1 MGEVI
6 KVPFYLEVIKFS
18 IYFIALFL
26 LIANLIIGNTK
37 KESTKTKKSNK
48 SNKTKEEEQKI
59 FVEAGLK
66 LMAKVM
72 AADRANMVCELDII
86 KQFIK
91 KYDEAH
97 FRERVNEVKEFLRRH
112 KKNEIKSYEHLGS
125 LVSTINETSNF
136 TRKKWFLEYLFEIAF
151 ADGYCGDE
159 EKAFLKSV
167 VEKMDGMTSS
177 TYNFMEKKYQ
187 KQNKNFTGTRDT
199 QEFSEYEYEYE
210 NQSNNES
217 GNKYNSYSSHGY
229 SYSGKYS
236 YQSSSNT
243 SDNKDSNNS
252 QEQQRRPLTELEKA
266 YAALD
271 LTEAATDKEIKARR
285 RNLMRLN
292 HPDLV
297 MQKGEAA
304 IRSANLRCQEIN
316 KAFEL
321 IKATRGMK

>member
-1 MGEVI
+1 MDI
-6 KVPFYLEVIKFS
+6 LI
-18 IYFIALFL
+18 FIFALLTAGFVRLLLFL
-26 LIANLIIGNTK
+26 FGK
-37 KESTKTKKSNK
+37 PQKTKTKRS
-48 SNKTKEEEQKI
+48 KEEED
-59 FVEAGLK
+59 K
-66 LMAKVM
+66 LFLDNALIVMAKVM

-91 KYDEAH
+91 KYDEGH
-97 FRERVNEVKEFLRRH
+97 FKERVTFVKEYAFKSKNSVDTTLSDCDPLIAVINEV
-112 KKNEIKSYEHLGS
+112 
-125 LVSTINETSNF
+125 SNF
-136 TRKKWFLEYLFEIAF
+136 TRRKWFLEYLFEIAF
-151 ADGYCGDE
+151 ADGSCRAE
-159 EKAFLKSV
+159 EKVFLKRIA
-167 VEKMDGMTSS
+167 EKLDGLDLG
-177 TYNFMEKKYQ
+177 TYNFMEKKYEKKAQ
-187 KQNKNFTGTRDT
+187 SFTGTRKT
-199 QEFSEYEYEYE
+199 EEFGQYEYQDNSNE
-210 NQSNNES
+210 NE
-217 GNKYNSYSSHGY
+217 NKYNSYSSHGY
-229 SYSGKYS
+229 TYSGKYS

-271 LTEAATDKEIKARR
+271 LTEAATDKEIMARR

-292 HPDLV
+292 HPDLM